1 MVVHLAVSPYAW
13 TTSPSSTAPATD
25 TEPPSNLT
33 AIRDDIEAL
42 REQARELIEIEERF
56 HARQRRMLAT
66 DSSQLDLAIEHEL
79 MEREAQLAEEKRA
92 LFGSLATPSQFER
105 PMGRRPPVVIPTSDS
120 VTLPYFNTFPF
131 IRRLHYKALRALS
144 VSTPA
149 PPEEPDLPLLSKEM
163 AKTGLEAMGFRWHP
177 IFDAEFPGPSEG
189 GAMYEYTMI
198 A

>member
-1 MVVHLAVSPYAW
+1 
-13 TTSPSSTAPATD
+13 
-25 TEPPSNLT
+25 
-33 AIRDDIEAL
+33 
-42 REQARELIEIEERF
+42 
-56 HARQRRMLAT
+56 MLAT

-79 MEREAQLAEEKRA
+79 MEREAQLAEEKRE
-92 LFGSLATPSQFER
+92 LFRSRARRMNQDFATPSQFER
-105 PMGRRPPVVIPTSDS
+105 PMGGRPPVVVPTSDS

-189 GAMYEYTMI
+189 GATYEYTMI